1 MSKTYMPTFNNEK
14 EFNKYFEKETNY
26 TNKFRNKDGI
36 IEFSGE
42 DFQEE
47 FNDFMSGLLSLD
59 DSIRKTKITNVND
72 EVTHV
77 KIEYND

>member
-1 MSKTYMPTFNNEK
+1 MPTFNNEK